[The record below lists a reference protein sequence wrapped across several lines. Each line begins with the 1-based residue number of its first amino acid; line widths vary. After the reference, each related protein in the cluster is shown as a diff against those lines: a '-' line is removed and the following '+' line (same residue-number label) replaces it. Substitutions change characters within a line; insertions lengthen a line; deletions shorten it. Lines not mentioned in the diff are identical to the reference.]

1 MPQLHPS
8 PRAQMTERK
17 QIPWPMVATVNL
29 VFMVM
34 ACEAIY
40 TASALMMLVAE
51 ATVAIVVG
59 TVVPAGAAGRGR
71 RPSR

>member
-1 MPQLHPS
+1 
-8 PRAQMTERK
+8 MTKRK
-17 QIPWPMVATVNL
+17 RNHWSMVATVNL
-29 VFMVM
+29 VLMVM
-34 ACEAIY
+34 AGEAIY
-40 TASALMMLVAE
+40 TASALTMLVAE